1 MISKQLE
8 NYLKT
13 IWTLEKEHGSVTTK
27 LVAQYMEISPASVT
41 SMLKKLSGM
50 KLIDYKP
57 YRGANLTLRGEKVAL
72 EVLRHHR
79 ILELY
84 LSEIVGLPLDQVHDE
99 AEELEHAL
107 SEELEAILFEKLGQP
122 KRDPHG
128 DPIPSLNGDMVTE
141 GIRLLDANLGKS
153 LIVIRVRDRKPQIL
167 RYLTTLGLQPGVEI
181 ILLEK
186 LPFNG
191 PIRIRVG
198 DLEHTLGQE
207 VSEEVFVSVRE

>member
-13 IWTLEKEHGSVTTK
+13 IWTLEKEYGSVTTK
-27 LVAQYMEISPASVT
+27 LVAKYMKISPASVS

-57 YRGANLTLRGEKVAL
+57 YRGASLTQRGEKVAL

-84 LSEIVGLPLDQVHDE
+84 LSEVVGLPLDQVHDE

-128 DPIPSLNGDMVTE
+128 DPIPSLNGEMVTE
-141 GIRLLDANLGKS
+141 GIRLLDASIGKCHV
-153 LIVIRVRDRKPQIL
+153 VIRVRDRNPPIL
-167 RYLTTLGLQPGVEI
+167 KYLTTLGLQPGTTI

-191 PIRIRVG
+191 PIRIQIG
-198 DLEHTLGQE
+198 DLEHTLGHE
-207 VSEEVFVSVRE
+207 VSEEIFVSSL